1 MSTRLQVVMSEAE
14 LDEIRAAAER
24 RRMTVSA
31 WVRLALRE
39 EREVMRRG
47 PAVIREA
54 GVSYGEASDGPSR
67 RVPIEVDVKEDL
79 LEAVRERH
87 HLTSH
92 RAAIEFALRRVAVSP
107 MSKEEAQGMEGS
119 VGRETWRRC
128 APHPS
133 PFRSVLSGPA
143 ALYEPPGIATRSFQ
157 LGQVQRNLSA

>member
-1 MSTRLQVVMSEAE
+1 MSEAE

-54 GVSYGEASDGPSR
+54 GVSYGEATDGPSW

-79 LEAVRERH
+79 LEAVRQTATQAARTAT
-87 HLTSH
+87 LPRIRPNTTKVTGC
-92 RAAIEFALRRVAVSP
+92 RAGTPGDDEHEGGRGQ
-107 MSKEEAQGMEGS
+107 KHEESRA
-119 VGRETWRRC
+119 C
-128 APHPS
+128 AT
-133 PFRSVLSGPA
+133 
-143 ALYEPPGIATRSFQ
+143 I
-157 LGQVQRNLSA
+157 